1 MQHYAI
7 FLQSFDY
14 EIRFRRS
21 ADHANA
27 DALSRISLTQTWPEN
42 VIEESEAVE
51 LSYIET
57 LPLIANELMQATAQM
72 IRR

>member
-1 MQHYAI
+1 MSALRMQHYAI

-27 DALSRISLTQTWPEN
+27 DALSRIPLTQTCPEN
-42 VIEESEAVE
+42 VIEE
-51 LSYIET
+51 
-57 LPLIANELMQATAQM
+57 
-72 IRR
+72 